1 MKKLLLSG
9 LALTVVLLLPGFVF
23 AAAGDVTL
31 STDVDL
37 SVNSIT
43 LDVSGSTAAIESI
56 EVGST
61 SFTAILQVGSHFKT
75 SAPNLNQMSY
85 NVLNTYN
92 QSSNVD
98 YVCNGSAATLEV
110 TAVASTTVIVTPMSA
125 VCADAVTADSSHT
138 SRGDSRGGGAVAVAP
153 VVTTVTPAVV

>member
-9 LALTVVLLLPGFVF
+9 LALTVVLLLPGFAF

-61 SFTAILQVGSHFKT
+61 SFTTVLQASSHIKIST
-75 SAPNLNQMSY
+75 PNLNQLSY
-85 NVLNTYN
+85 DVLNTDN
-92 QSSNVD
+92 QSSNAD
-98 YVCNGSAATLEV
+98 YICNGTTATLEV

-125 VCADAVTADSSHT
+125 VCADAVE
-138 SRGDSRGGGAVAVAP
+138 
-153 VVTTVTPAVV
+153 